1 MYNQDK
7 YLGFMK
13 TVVSISYF
21 KYNKNKKEIT
31 TMLTLLADMVNANT
45 ANRIEWNLR
54 GKTK

>member
-1 MYNQDK
+1 
-7 YLGFMK
+7 MK

-45 ANRIEWNLR
+45 ANPIEWNLR